1 MIIVFFVNGKGKRS
15 LKLSLKFKV
24 CKFKVNNKN
33 VDFPSQFCLEGIYN
47 KFSPND
53 SREVSLK
60 ENVDGFSVD
69 CNTINRSDILSSH
82 KYLMVKINI

>member
-1 MIIVFFVNGKGKRS
+1 MEKGKE
-15 LKLSLKFKV
+15 V

-47 KFSPND
+47 KFGAND

-60 ENVDGFSVD
+60 ENVHGFSVD
-69 CNTINRSDILSSH
+69 CNTINISDILSSH
-82 KYLMVKINI
+82 KYLMVKNDI